1 MKLGSHPIPVILAI
15 SCEISQTL
23 ANFSLKISTNRENH
37 HSGISRFMR
46 TVKQEITLTFDS
58 LKFSSITILK
68 SVELI
73 SQKICGAGFFFKF
86 HTVEKGKHIVKPTN
100 FCCLANKVWR
110 VLKTSSTSHLLVF
123 LVNNL

>member
-1 MKLGSHPIPVILAI
+1 MQI
-15 SCEISQTL
+15 E
-23 ANFSLKISTNRENH
+23 
-37 HSGISRFMR
+37 
-46 TVKQEITLTFDS
+46 KQEITFMFDS
-58 LKFSSITILK
+58 RKFSSDPSSHLK

-73 SQKICGAGFFFKF
+73 SQKICEAGFFFKF

-110 VLKTSSTSHLLVF
+110 VLKTSLTSHLLVF